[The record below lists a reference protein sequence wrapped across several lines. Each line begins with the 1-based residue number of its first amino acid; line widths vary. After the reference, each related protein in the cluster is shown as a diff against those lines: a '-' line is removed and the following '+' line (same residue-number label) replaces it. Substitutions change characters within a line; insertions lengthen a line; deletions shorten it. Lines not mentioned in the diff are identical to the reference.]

1 MYQYPPTLAGLSG
14 GNVPSTA
21 QQPVPPEKA
30 QPQNHATAPSGAQAS
45 SAAEQ
50 LSEATSTATIDPNF
64 IHREVSAA
72 RKAQA
77 QMISSV
83 PKPPPLGW
91 KLAMDR
97 LAGTVQS
104 MEKLLT
110 SGQALPP
117 QSATSKAL
125 SSIDAMKQADRLSNF
140 YAQASGTASAITSL
154 SPPIA
159 QAQSRS
165 SHSVLVPDRTQNGE
179 NRAFGNEAA
188 AAQISREKAA
198 QLKASE
204 MARKAY
210 FEALDRPP
218 EPAEA
223 PKPDSFVSVGKTGA

>member
-1 MYQYPPTLAGLSG
+1 
-14 GNVPSTA
+14 
-21 QQPVPPEKA
+21 
-30 QPQNHATAPSGAQAS
+30 
-45 SAAEQ
+45 
-50 LSEATSTATIDPNF
+50 
-64 IHREVSAA
+64 
-72 RKAQA
+72 
-77 QMISSV
+77 MISSV

-125 SSIDAMKQADRLSNF
+125 SSIDAMKQADRLSSF

-188 AAQISREKAA
+188 AAQATAQISREKAA

-210 FEALDRPP
+210 FEALDSPP